1 MKAIRLLI
9 LISSCMLQLACAGVQ
24 EKDPLSPSELNTNPG
39 RYNRHNVLLRGY
51 ITLVP
56 EGHNFYESEMLN
68 AEFRHR
74 VETDSMHFDPFT
86 FEWKRYCLTIANPD
100 LMYKHQ
106 SNFDK
111 KTITVLG
118 KFVDDYL
125 GPRTLD
131 LGACPLPTAL
141 YIDYANLRRRYPALF
156 E

>member
-1 MKAIRLLI
+1 
-9 LISSCMLQLACAGVQ
+9 
-24 EKDPLSPSELNTNPG
+24 
-39 RYNRHNVLLRGY
+39 
-51 ITLVP
+51 
-56 EGHNFYESEMLN
+56 
-68 AEFRHR
+68 
-74 VETDSMHFDPFT
+74 
-86 FEWKRYCLTIANPD
+86 
-100 LMYKHQ
+100 MYKHQ

-141 YIDYANLRRRYPALF
+141 YIDYADLRRRYPALF